1 MKRVLIT
8 SMTILGF
15 IVTSSAQ
22 NKGKIEIGLNA
33 GLNSSNASTSY
44 DSADPSI
51 GFNFGA
57 SADYYFSDSWS
68 LKAKLIYDRKG
79 WDNDLIPVSDG
90 FDPVV
95 RFARTDINLNY
106 LTIPVMAG
114 WHFGNKKNWYL
125 NFGPYIGF
133 LMNAKETRFD
143 TDIKESFNTV
153 DGGIAFGIGVKIP
166 VSDKF
171 KVFIEYEGQG
181 GMAEVFKY
189 NDYDDTIV
197 NVRSSLNVGI
207 NFLLY

>member
-8 SMTILGF
+8 SMAILGF

-33 GLNSSNASTSY
+33 GLNSSNASTGY

-57 SADYYFSDSWS
+57 SADYYFSNRWS

-79 WDNDLIPVSDG
+79 WDNDLLRVSDQ

-95 RFARTDINLNY
+95 RYASTDINLDY
-106 LTIPVMAG
+106 LTVPLMAS
-114 WHFGNKKNWYL
+114 WHFGNRKNWYL

-143 TDIKESFNTV
+143 SDIKESFNKV
-153 DGGIAFGIGVKIP
+153 DGGLAFGLGVKIP

-181 GMAEVFKY
+181 GMAELFKY
-189 NDYDDTIV
+189 NDYDDTIM
-197 NVRSSLNVGI
+197 NARSSLNVGI